1 MLFTVVDVDLRDA
14 SLPCTVEDL
23 VVLRFSVPA
32 GLASLL
38 FWTDDDVLRVSLVW
52 LADWLPADLLP
63 VAAVLLL
70 SVPPV
75 AA

>member
-1 MLFTVVDVDLRDA
+1 MLFTVDDGDLRDA
-14 SLPCTVEDL
+14 SLPCPLADL
-23 VVLRFSVPA
+23 VLLRVSVPA

-38 FWTDDDVLRVSLVW
+38 FWTEDDVLRVSLVW
-52 LADWLPADLLP
+52 PEDWLPADLLP

-70 SVPPV
+70 SVPPD